1 LAFAFAHSIA
11 TPPNP
16 PEKRKLAIARVIGGV
31 AMRVAKHAT
40 NPAPPPP
47 AHPPHVF
54 NLAQL
59 VENLLNVVVPNILE
73 WFEEVVGV
81 CLSGVA
87 HSLRT

>member
-16 PEKRKLAIARVIGGV
+16 PRKQEFANARVIGGV

-54 NLAQL
+54 NFAQL
-59 VENLLNVVVPNILE
+59 VEIFLKMVVTNILE

-81 CLSGVA
+81 CPSGVVRY
-87 HSLRT
+87 LRI